1 MSDVKWYLIAVICV
15 FGGMFAGMAYEAYVK
30 EQCRIAYAQS
40 SRSATEITAICDGK
54 PTLALSLD
62 VTKGKSH
69 D

>member
-1 MSDVKWYLIAVICV
+1 MGL
-15 FGGMFAGMAYEAYVK
+15 
-30 EQCRIAYAQS
+30 AYAQS